1 MKLAIVTAYPPS
13 KVTLNEYAFHLVK
26 HFRQH
31 QEVTELILFTD
42 DTAAKAIIDFKEE
55 GCQVT
60 LKSCWKFNSYFNL
73 ISIAIAV
80 RSTQPDMVL
89 YNLQFMKFG
98 DKKIPAALGLFSPWL
113 TKLMKVKHDR
123 ITS

>member
-89 YNLQFMKFG
+89 YNL
-98 DKKIPAALGLFSPWL
+98 LL
-113 TKLMKVKHDR
+113 H
-123 ITS
+123 